1 MFLFPYG
8 VTKVDLVL
16 EQVIIS
22 PNLSPVAEVPIIKSG
37 CIIHSIF
44 SYFIPYSQHPKM
56 LSGCQ

>member
-44 SYFIPYSQHPKM
+44 SYFTQEMKVRELKI
-56 LSGCQ
+56 LRC